1 MTQHSRRQFIQPG
14 LGWLA
19 ASSPLPFPALTK
31 DMIMPEQKI
40 LYPHTKPV
48 FVECFNLIVRDLDL
62 VSEYYQRAI
71 GLEKIEGGQRGHVL
85 GAGGKPL
92 LTLEYDPG
100 AHPSPK
106 RAAGLFHT
114 AFLLPSKQDLGH
126 FLKHVAE
133 DKIPLVGVAD
143 HLVSEAIYLQDPEG
157 NGIEVYADRPH
168 QDWKFDEDGVVM
180 DTIGLDTNALIDISP
195 LKPWHKLPAD
205 TAIGHIHLQVGDLP
219 RAENFYRDV
228 MGLDVM
234 ERFLGGT
241 FFASGG
247 YHHHLAANVWVSPGA
262 QGREERMAGLKG
274 YTLKF
279 NDTDARQK
287 VQQVLEAQE
296 LPTTN
301 TLAGQAVRDPWNIE
315 LTLTT

>member
-1 MTQHSRRQFIQPG
+1 MSD
-14 LGWLA
+14 
-19 ASSPLPFPALTK
+19 K
-31 DMIMPEQKI
+31 KI

-48 FVECFNLIVRDLDL
+48 FVERFNLIVRDLDL
-62 VSEYYQRAI
+62 VSSYYQHAI

-85 GAGGKPL
+85 GAGRKPL

-100 AHPSPK
+100 AHPSPR

-114 AFLLPSKQDLGH
+114 AFLLPTRKDLGH
-126 FLKHVAE
+126 FLRHVAE
-133 DKIPLVGVAD
+133 DQIPLIGVAD

-168 QDWKFDEDGVVM
+168 QEWQFDEEGVVM
-180 DTIGLDTNALIDISP
+180 DTVGLNTDALLNIAPHES
-195 LKPWHKLPAD
+195 WYGLPSD

-219 RAENFYRDV
+219 KAENFYRDV

-234 ERFLGGT
+234 ERFPGGT
-241 FFASGG
+241 FFASGD

-279 NDTDARQK
+279 NDNAALLR
-287 VQQVLEAQE
+287 VQQTIEDQE
-296 LPTTN
+296 LEVKN
-301 TLAGQAVRDPWNIE
+301 TLTGKAVRDPWNIE